1 MGLPGA
7 ADGPVADAARVQ
19 GSTTATEAPL
29 AVPDISVVEN
39 SPPVAEKKPEEPA
52 GLQDETIIE
61 AWMRVLTQK
70 ALHCLRENPWKALAL
85 LKSARGLLLLGPE
98 KLGSLLGVHVGAALG
113 FYRRSDGRWGLPAIY
128 QVESKSP
135 VKWGE
140 TALLILP
147 IEDERTQVS
156 LLLPQ
161 WPWTVAAKAAPDFGL
176 PSELAQGTEES
187 PALWI
192 FPESKD
198 FPKKLELIFHFNREI
213 NEEFYGREGIRA
225 VDIFFD
231 DAAEPACL
239 REWWS
244 FLKKVLG

>member
-1 MGLPGA
+1 M
-7 ADGPVADAARVQ
+7 ADSAWVR
-19 GSTTATEAPL
+19 GSTTAAEASVG
-29 AVPDISVVEN
+29 VPDIPATEG
-39 SPPVAEKKPEEPA
+39 SPPVAEKRPDEPA
-52 GLQDETIIE
+52 GLRDETIIE
-61 AWMRVLTQK
+61 AWMRALTQN
-70 ALHCLRENPWKALAL
+70 ALHGLRKNPWKTLSL

-113 FYRRSDGRWGLPAIY
+113 FYRRSDGRWSLPAIY

-140 TALLILP
+140 VASLILP
-147 IEDERTQVS
+147 IEDEKAQVS

-161 WPWTVAAKAAPDFGL
+161 WPWAVAAEAAPDFGF
-176 PSELAQGTEES
+176 PSEPAQGMEES